1 MFRIKNLTV
10 DRKITYAFSVS
21 IIAILLLICFIAPQ
35 NARYIA
41 APLLSVAAVTAF
53 VFIKKRNL
61 LSIRR
66 KEVILIMGVFAVL
79 LIAIYFLTGLF
90 FGYVQNARAFSPS
103 VLVRYIIPIILI
115 IITTEIIR
123 SVLLTQKS
131 SLSAARVY
139 IGCVMSEV
147 VIFFGL
153 GHSVTFFRFMDF
165 VGLTLFPALTAN
177 LLYNYV
183 AVRYGTL
190 PNIIYRLVT
199 TLYVYIFS
207 VLSAI
212 PESLVAFA
220 KLAIPLVL
228 YLFLHAMYEK
238 RVRKATKRPSKWRY
252 AIAVVSVA
260 FIVSFV
266 MLISCQFQFGLLVIG
281 SGSMTGEINR
291 GDAIIYESYDGQTID
306 EGEVIVFEKDG
317 VRTVHRVVDIKHING
332 VTRYYT
338 KGDANDIIDPG
349 YITSVNIIGVAEL
362 KIPYVGY
369 PTLWMRGLFN

>member
-10 DRKITYAFSVS
+10 DRKITYAFSAS

-41 APLLSVAAVTAF
+41 APLLLAAAATAL

-66 KEVILIMGVFAVL
+66 KEVILIMGVSAVL
-79 LIAIYFLTGLF
+79 LVAIYFLTGLS
-90 FGYVQNARAFSPS
+90 FGYVKNARAFSS
-103 VLVRYIIPIILI
+103 GVLVRYVIPITLI
-115 IITTEIIR
+115 IIATEIIR

-131 SLSAARVY
+131 AVSLVLVY
-139 IGCVMSEV
+139 VACVMSEV

-183 AVRYGTL
+183 AVRYGSL
-190 PNIIYRLVT
+190 PNILYRLVT
-199 TLYVYIFS
+199 TLYVYFFS
-207 VLSAI
+207 TLSAI
-212 PESLVAFA
+212 PDSIVAFA
-220 KLAIPLVL
+220 TLVIPLIL
-228 YLFLHAMYEK
+228 YFFLRVMYEK
-238 RVRKATKRPSKWRY
+238 SRRRATKRPSKWRY
-252 AIAVVSVA
+252 AIATVTVA
-260 FIVSFV
+260 LIVSFV

-281 SGSMTGEINR
+281 SGSMSGEINR
-291 GDAIIYESYDGQTID
+291 GDAIIYESYDGQTI
-306 EGEVIVFEKDG
+306 EVGEVIVFEKDG

-338 KGDANDIIDPG
+338 KGDANDVIDPG
-349 YITSVNIIGVAEL
+349 YITAVNIIGVAEL